1 MYGGVFLMI
10 NKLWFYM
17 IAIAVAFAA
26 TGRRLEILTEEIFSS
41 LSAAVEL
48 GIGLLG
54 GMMLWCGVL
63 KVAEKSGLVDKISDF
78 IRPLMKLL
86 FRGIPPKSAAMGAMI
101 MNITSNMLG
110 LGNAATP
117 MGLKAMQELQQL
129 NPRKDTATNAMCL
142 FLVVNAAPIQILPA
156 TVLSLRASVGSSNP
170 GIIILPAVASSFAA
184 VSAGVIT
191 CKLLEKT
198 CGGRA

>member
-1 MYGGVFLMI
+1 MI

-26 TGRRLEILTEEIFSS
+26 TGGKLEILSQEIFSS

-63 KVAEKSGLVDKISDF
+63 KVAEKSGLVDKISDI
-78 IRPLMKLL
+78 IRPVMKLI
-86 FRGIPPKSAAMGAMI
+86 FRGIPSKSAAMGAMI

-117 MGLKAMQELQQL
+117 MGLKAMHELQQL
-129 NPRKDTATNAMCL
+129 NPRKDTATDAMCL
-142 FLVVNAAPIQILPA
+142 FLVVNAAPIQLLPA
-156 TVLSLRASVGSSNP
+156 TVLSLRASAGSANP
-170 GIIILPAVASSFAA
+170 GIIILPAVISSFAA
-184 VSAGVIT
+184 VSVGVIT
-191 CKLLEKT
+191 CKLLEKIN
-198 CGGRA
+198 GGKR

>member
-1 MYGGVFLMI
+1 MI

-17 IAIAVAFAA
+17 IAVAVAFAA

-86 FRGIPPKSAAMGAMI
+86 FRGIPPKSSAMGAMI

-156 TVLSLRASVGSSNP
+156 TVLSLRASAGSANP
-170 GIIILPAVASSFAA
+170 GIIIFPAVASSFAA

-198 CGGRA
+198 YGGGR

>member
-1 MYGGVFLMI
+1 MI

-26 TGRRLEILTEEIFSS
+26 IGRKLEILTEEIFFS

-63 KVAEKSGLVDKISDF
+63 KVAEKSGLVNKISDF

-86 FRGIPPKSAAMGAMI
+86 FKEIPSKSAAMGAMI

-129 NPRKDTATNAMCL
+129 NPKKDTASNAMCL
-142 FLVVNAAPIQILPA
+142 FLVVNAAPIQLLPA
-156 TVLSLRASVGSSNP
+156 TVLSLRASAGSTNP
-170 GIIILPAVASSFAA
+170 GIIIIPAVVSSFIA
-184 VSAGVIT
+184 VSAGVIA

-198 CGGRA
+198 NGGRR

>member
-1 MYGGVFLMI
+1 MI

-17 IAIAVAFAA
+17 IAVAVAFAA

-86 FRGIPPKSAAMGAMI
+86 FRGIPPKSSAMGAMI

-156 TVLSLRASVGSSNP
+156 TVLSLRASAGSANP

-191 CKLLEKT
+191 CKLLEKIY
-198 CGGRA
+198 GGRR

>member
-17 IAIAVAFAA
+17 IAVAVAFAA

-86 FRGIPPKSAAMGAMI
+86 FRGIPPKSSAMGAMI

-156 TVLSLRASVGSSNP
+156 TVLSLRASVGSANP
-170 GIIILPAVASSFAA
+170 GIIILPAIVSSFAA

-191 CKLLEKT
+191 CKLLEKIY
-198 CGGRA
+198 GGRR

>member
-1 MYGGVFLMI
+1 MI

-17 IAIAVAFAA
+17 IALAVAFAA
-26 TGRRLEILTEEIFSS
+26 TGTRLEALTEEIFTS
-41 LSAAVEL
+41 LRSAIDL

-63 KVAEKSGLVDKISDF
+63 KVAERSGLVDNISAF
-78 IRPLMKLL
+78 IRPVMKLL
-86 FRGIPPKSAAMGAMI
+86 FRGIPAKSAAMGAMI

-117 MGLKAMQELQQL
+117 MGLKAMQELQEL

-142 FLVVNAAPIQILPA
+142 FLVVNAAPIQLLPA
-156 TVLSLRASVGSSNP
+156 TVLSLRASVGSANP
-170 GIIILPAVASSFAA
+170 GIIILPAIISSIIALS
-184 VSAGVIT
+184 VGVMA
-191 CKLLEKT
+191 CKLFERAR
-198 CGGRA
+198 GGVR

>member
-1 MYGGVFLMI
+1 MI

-17 IAIAVAFAA
+17 IAVAVAFAA

-86 FRGIPPKSAAMGAMI
+86 FRGIPPKSSAMGAMI

-156 TVLSLRASVGSSNP
+156 TVLSLRASAGSANP
-170 GIIILPAVASSFAA
+170 GIIIFPAVASSFAA

-191 CKLLEKT
+191 CKLLEKIY
-198 CGGRA
+198 GGRR